1 MSKLTREEFRVLRTR
16 AEHDL
21 AQSREVPSILIC
33 AGTGCIA
40 GGAMKIYDN
49 FRSECE
55 ARGLKVYV
63 GLKHDSDEEKSLH
76 VKMSGCH
83 GFCEMGPLVHI
94 EPMGVMY
101 IHVKPEDCHEIL
113 EKTVLG
119 GEVIDRLVYHLDGTA
134 YPKQED
140 IPFYKKQHRV
150 VLENCGTSDAEDI
163 EEYIAK
169 GGYSAFEKA
178 LFEMTDEQIC
188 RNILDSGLR
197 GRGGGGFPAGRK
209 WDGARKQKSAKKY
222 IVCNGDEGDPG
233 AFMDRSVM
241 EGNPHSVLEGMMIA
255 GLAVGSDEGYI
266 YVRAEY
272 PLAVNRLK
280 TAIARAEE
288 MGLLG
293 TNILGSDFNF
303 RIHVNKGAGAFVCGE
318 GSALT
323 ASIEGNRGMP
333 RTKPP
338 RSVDKGLYGKPT
350 CLNNVET
357 FANVPDIIKKGA
369 DWFKSVG
376 TEGSSGTKAFALTG
390 NVVNTGLIEVPMG
403 TTMRE
408 VVYEIGGGIKNGKA
422 FKAVQIGGPSGGC
435 LTEAHM
441 DLPMDFDSLK
451 KAGAIIGSGGLVV
464 MDEDTC
470 MVSIAQFF
478 MNFICNESC
487 GKCTPCREGTTRMLD
502 ILTRITKGN
511 GKPGDIEELRS
522 LAKMIQNSS
531 LCGLGKTAPN
541 PVLSTL
547 ANFEDEYRE
556 HIFDKKCRTGS
567 CRSLTTYVIDPA
579 VCKGC
584 TKCARN
590 CPAGAITV
598 TDNLSH
604 IDESVCLSCG
614 QCAVKCPRHAICDL
628 RGILTEK
635 R

>member
-1 MSKLTREEFRVLRTR
+1 MSKLTREEFRALRTR

-49 FRSECE
+49 FKSECE

-150 VLENCGTSDAEDI
+150 VLENCGTSDAEDM

-233 AFMDRSVM
+233 AFMDRSIM
-241 EGNPHSVLEGMMIA
+241 EGNPHSVIEGMMIA
-255 GLAVGSDEGYI
+255 GVATGATEGYI

-272 PLAVNRLK
+272 PLAVERLQV
-280 TAIARAEE
+280 AIDKATRL
-288 MGLLG
+288 GLLG
-293 TNILGSDFNF
+293 DNIMDSGFSFHMHIN
-303 RIHVNKGAGAFVCGE
+303 RGAGAFVCGE

-323 ASIEGNRGMP
+323 ASIEGKRGMP

-338 RSVDKGLYGKPT
+338 RTVDQGLWGKPT
-350 CLNNVET
+350 VLNNVET
-357 FANVPDIIKKGA
+357 FANVPGIISRGA
-369 DWFKSVG
+369 GWYRSIG
-376 TEGSSGTKAFALTG
+376 TEGSSGTKTFALTG
-390 NVVNTGLIEVPMG
+390 NVVNTGLVEVPMG
-403 TTMRE
+403 TTLRE
-408 VVYEIGGGIKNGKA
+408 IIFDIGGGIQNGKK
-422 FKAVQIGGPSGGC
+422 FKAVQIGGPAGGC
-435 LTEAHM
+435 LTEEHL
-441 DLPMDFDSLK
+441 DLPLDFDSLK
-451 KAGAIIGSGGLVV
+451 KVGAIVGSGGLVV

-470 MVSIAQFF
+470 MVETARFF
-478 MNFICNESC
+478 MHFTQNESC
-487 GKCTPCREGTTRMLD
+487 GKCVPCREGTKRMLE
-502 ILTRITKGN
+502 ILDRIVANEGSPEDLDMLEALSDT
-511 GKPGDIEELRS
+511 IS
-522 LAKMIQNSS
+522 TTA
-531 LCGLGKTAPN
+531 LCGLGQSACK

-547 ANFEDEYRE
+547 RYFREEYLNHVVDHHCPVCNGRKRRLE
-556 HIFDKKCRTGS
+556 IKPE
-567 CRSLTTYVIDPA
+567 L
-579 VCKGC
+579 CKGC
-584 TKCARN
+584 GKCARN
-590 CPAGAITV
+590 CPMEAISGHPRTPYVIDNEKCIHCGACWGACPFGAI
-598 TDNLSH
+598 D
-604 IDESVCLSCG
+604 
-614 QCAVKCPRHAICDL
+614 AIEEE
-628 RGILTEK
+628 G
-635 R
+635 